1 MEEVFVRLNDEISDF
16 KRYFN
21 NNNRC
26 ILSAPYGEGK
36 SVFLNEF
43 IQSQV
48 EEYDFITVY
57 PTNYQICENRD
68 ILEYIKRDIL
78 FGLIALDETILKG
91 FDSTKVGVIKKAIF
105 DCKEDVVGCIPDI
118 NASVCGMGVTL
129 SPSKIINTL
138 SQIWESCSK
147 HASVDGNPYK
157 KYLVSFDNERG
168 GIYELDAITNLICSI
183 VNARQETG
191 RKVVLVIEDLDRID
205 PGQIFRILNVLSAHM
220 TFSNGYD
227 DGSKNK
233 FNFDKILLLCD
244 YSNIQK
250 IYHHLY
256 GDETDFNGY
265 ISKFSSI
272 GPYDYSVRQKMTKHI
287 GSIIDVFVKDPIV
300 SNVLAEE
307 IILSTQADGGAL
319 TENLR
324 NVKDRIKFA
333 SSQFEIAN
341 VSVKV
346 KKEHLAYMGNK
357 DQAKS
362 TFDELYV
369 TTDKP
374 LLVFMAICKTF
385 ALNSRDIMEKVI
397 KTPKGYDSVNHIAE
411 LCGLIM
417 IPFIPHLQ
425 PVLDYDFTF
434 RLNGVG
440 ASRGN
445 ELRVSGDGEILE
457 IVKQP
462 YSNDILNYIK
472 SEDMLDTI
480 SKFEQ
485 YLY

>member
-1 MEEVFVRLNDEISDF
+1 MEEVIVRLDEEISDF

-26 ILSAPYGEGK
+26 VLSAPYGEGK

-43 IQSQV
+43 VQSQV

-78 FGLIALDETILKG
+78 FGLIALDETILNG
-91 FDSTKVGVIKKAIF
+91 FDSTKLGVIKKTILES
-105 DCKEDVVGCIPDI
+105 KEDLIGSIPDI
-118 NASVCGMGVTL
+118 NASVCGVGVTL
-129 SPSKIINTL
+129 SPGKIINTL

-147 HASVDGNPYK
+147 HSSVEGNPYK
-157 KYLVSFDNERG
+157 EYLVSFNDERG

-191 RKVVLVIEDLDRID
+191 RKMVLVIEDLDRID

-220 TFSNGYD
+220 TYSNGYD
-227 DGSKNK
+227 DGRKNK

-244 YSNIQK
+244 YNNIKK

-265 ISKFSSI
+265 ISKFSSV
-272 GPYDYSVRQKMTKHI
+272 GPYDYSIRKKMAKHI
-287 GSIIDVFVKDPIV
+287 GSIIDVFVKDTLI

-307 IILSTQADGGAL
+307 IILSTHADDGAIV
-319 TENLR
+319 ENLR
-324 NVKDRIKFA
+324 NIKERIKFA
-333 SSQFEIAN
+333 SSQFEIATIP
-341 VSVKV
+341 VKV
-346 KKEHLAYMGNK
+346 KKEHLAYMENK

-362 TFDELYV
+362 TFNELYV

-374 LLVFMAICKTF
+374 LLVFMAICKAF
-385 ALNSRDIMEKVI
+385 ALSSRDVMEKVM
-397 KTPKGYDSVNHIAE
+397 KTPRAYDSVNHIAE

-417 IPFIPHLQ
+417 IPVIPHLQ

-434 RLNGVG
+434 RLNGAG

-445 ELRVSGDGEILE
+445 ELILSSDGEILE
-457 IVKQP
+457 MVKQQP
-462 YSNDILNYIK
+462 YSNDILNYK
-472 SEDMLDTI
+472 SEEMLDSI
-480 SKFEQ
+480 AKFEQ